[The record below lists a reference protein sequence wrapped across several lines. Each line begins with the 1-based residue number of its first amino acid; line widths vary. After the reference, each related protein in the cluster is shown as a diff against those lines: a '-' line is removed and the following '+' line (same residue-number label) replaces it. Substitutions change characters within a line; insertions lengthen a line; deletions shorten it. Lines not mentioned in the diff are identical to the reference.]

1 MPCCMWSQD
10 TGKAGC
16 VSPCEGPAKEQR
28 TEGTGPSNS
37 ILGDEEEGQRER
49 DIGGGG
55 GQEFLWGSKSQ
66 QGTASKS
73 PMTKDEL
80 FPLA

>member
-1 MPCCMWSQD
+1 M
-10 TGKAGC
+10 GKAGC

-55 GQEFLWGSKSQ
+55 RNSYGGVNPNKGLP
-66 QGTASKS
+66 ARA
-73 PMTKDEL
+73 P
-80 FPLA
+80 

>member
-1 MPCCMWSQD
+1 M
-10 TGKAGC
+10 GKAGS

-49 DIGGGG
+49 EISGGGG
-55 GQEFLWGSKSQ
+55 AGI
-66 QGTASKS
+66 
-73 PMTKDEL
+73 PMGE
-80 FPLA
+80 